1 MLLNRELNLQSSYQI
16 SLLTKDKILDRA
28 NIVESLEITST
39 FDDELIDISK
49 PLCSQIG
56 LPWKLRW

>member
-1 MLLNRELNLQSSYQI
+1 MLLNRELNLQSNYQI

-56 LPWKLRW
+56 LPW

>member
-56 LPWKLRW
+56 LPW